1 MKPGFGA
8 SGNTIN
14 YLSLFLVMMPSF
26 LWYGYNMSVMGTLAN
41 LPAFV
46 HQFPQLDTVSSHLSE
61 AEKKKNSTLE
71 GTVAAL
77 YCVGAIFGALITM
90 FVNDIFGRRNMI
102 FVAAVLS
109 LIGAILM
116 SCSYQLAQL
125 IVGRVVLGLGI
136 GVVSGNVPLYQTEI
150 STTAN
155 RGKHVAFTGVFI
167 TTGILIGYWVD
178 YGCAFIGG
186 DPGSAMASASWRVPV
201 AVQCIACL
209 MTMTFIYML
218 PESPRWLIKRDR
230 VDEARVV
237 LKMLNDDDAEVEHI
251 IGTTQSSLKLMQHN
265 RVSDLFK
272 MTESRVCHRV
282 LLALFAMFE
291 SQICGINA
299 ITFHAPTIFEDN
311 LRMDASQSRLVSS
324 CIEIIQPIGALL
336 AVLTV
341 DKLGRRKPFFIAA
354 IGMGV
359 SLVLLTG
366 TTSNPDNKQA
376 LNSAIAWMITVNV
389 CYSYGFLGCCFVYA
403 SEILPMRVRGM
414 VTSLA
419 LLVTWATNFLVVEVT
434 LVGFDNIGY
443 QYYIVY
449 VCTNLFLI
457 LPVVYFFFPETKG
470 RSLEEV
476 EELFLQAEG
485 FLDVVKLAD
494 TWEHDGHNL
503 DTELDQ
509 VEEKDSTEF
518 VERA

>member
-1 MKPGFGA
+1 
-8 SGNTIN
+8 
-14 YLSLFLVMMPSF
+14 
-26 LWYGYNMSVMGTLAN
+26 MSVMGTIAN
-41 LPAFV
+41 LPAFA
-46 HQFPQLDTVSSHLSE
+46 HQFPQLDTTSSDLSE
-61 AEKKKNSTLE
+61 SEKKQHSTLV
-71 GTVAAL
+71 GTVSAL
-77 YCVGAIFGALITM
+77 YCVGAIFGALVTM
-90 FVNDIFGRRNMI
+90 FINDIFGRRNMI
-102 FVAAVLS
+102 FAAAVLS
-109 LIGAILM
+109 LVGAILM

-125 IVGRVVLGLGI
+125 IVGRIVIGVGI

-150 STTAN
+150 STTQN

-186 DPGSAMASASWRVPV
+186 EPGSATASASWRVPM

-209 MTMTFIYML
+209 MTMLFIYML
-218 PESPRWLIKRDR
+218 PESPRWLVKRGR
-230 VDEARVV
+230 LDEAREI
-237 LKMLNDDDAEVEHI
+237 LKSLCGDDQEVEHVI
-251 IGTTQSSLKLMQHN
+251 NTTQSSLKLMQHN
-265 RVSDLFK
+265 RFGDLWK
-272 MTESRVCHRV
+272 MTESRVVHRV
-282 LLALFAMFE
+282 LLALFAMFQ

-311 LRMDASQSRLVSS
+311 LRMSASQSRLVSS
-324 CIEIIQPIGALL
+324 CIEIIQPIGALM

-366 TTSNPDNKQA
+366 TTSHSDNEMA
-376 LNSAIAWMITVNV
+376 LHSAIAWMITVNLA
-389 CYSYGFLGCCFVYA
+389 YSYGFLGCCFVYA

-414 VTSLA
+414 VTSMA
-419 LLVTWATNFLVVEVT
+419 LLVTWVTNFLVVEVT

-443 QYYIVY
+443 EYYIVY

-476 EELFLQAEG
+476 EELFLRSEG
-485 FLDVVKLAD
+485 YLDVVKLANK
-494 TWEHDGHNL
+494 WEKEGHDL
-503 DTELDQ
+503 DREEEQL
-509 VEEKDSTEF
+509 EEKASSQF
-518 VERA
+518 VESAPDKENSD